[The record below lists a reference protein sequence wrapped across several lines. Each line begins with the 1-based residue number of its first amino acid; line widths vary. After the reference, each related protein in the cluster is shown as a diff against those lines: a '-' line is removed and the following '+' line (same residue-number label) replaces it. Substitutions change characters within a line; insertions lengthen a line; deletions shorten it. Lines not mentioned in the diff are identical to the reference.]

1 MGRMDNPKLDDTLP
15 TSIKKE
21 GEEETL
27 QIQKKD
33 LVDSTA
39 ETQPT
44 ASPVPA
50 DILEEPAQEISQER
64 PLESAQD
71 DQPSDLPPGETA
83 VAGAAPGK
91 ASKGSWILVAA
102 VGVLTLVIIALM
114 SAYGGYRSGMN
125 QRDSASST
133 LTTGEIQSQY
143 NRGLEDMSAG
153 RYDLARQRFEW
164 VIQHDPGFPGA
175 TDRLAEVIMRISI
188 TASPTFAPSPT
199 LTPSPDTRTVD
210 DLYAQAQQAMVAGD
224 WSTAIDDLLRLR
236 KVSPDFHAVEV
247 DGMFYVALRNRGL
260 DKIKKADLEGGTYD
274 LDLAEGFGPLDAEAI
289 GWRDWAAMYITGA
302 SFWEVDWLQVIAYF
316 EQLVPMVPNM
326 MDASSWTATERLR
339 IAYQRYGDQLA
350 QAGDWCEA
358 EQYYQKSL
366 NMSAD
371 PKLQPTSKYAADKC
385 SSPGGKKKHT
395 DTPAPPPPGETPEN
409 TPTPPPP
416 GETPEN
422 TPTPP
427 PPTPYP

>member
-15 TSIKKE
+15 TPIKKE
-21 GEEETL
+21 GEEVTL
-27 QIQKKD
+27 QIKKKD
-33 LVDSTA
+33 LVDTTA
-39 ETQPT
+39 ATQPT
-44 ASPVPA
+44 ASPVSA
-50 DILEEPAQEISQER
+50 DVPKGPAQGTTPEMPS
-64 PLESAQD
+64 ESAQD

-83 VAGAAPGK
+83 VTDAAPGK
-91 ASKGSWILVAA
+91 AGKGSWILVAM
-102 VGVLTLVIIALM
+102 VGILTLVIIALM

-133 LTTGEIQSQY
+133 LTAGEIQSQY
-143 NRGLEDMSAG
+143 NRGLEDLSAG

-175 TDRLAEVIMRISI
+175 TDRLAEIIMAISI
-188 TASPTFAPSPT
+188 TASPTSVPTPT
-199 LTPSPDTRTVD
+199 LTPTPDTRTID
-210 DLYAQAQQAMVAGD
+210 DLYAQAQQAMMAGD
-224 WSTAIDDLLRLR
+224 WSTAIDNLLQLR
-236 KVSPDFHAVEV
+236 KVSPDFHAIEV
-247 DGMFYVALRNRGL
+247 DGMFYVALRNRGV

-274 LDLAEGFGPLDAEAI
+274 LDLAEGFGPLDSEAK
-289 GWRDWAAMYITGA
+289 GWRDWAAMYTTGA

-316 EQLVPMVPNM
+316 EQLVPLVPNLT
-326 MDASSWTATERLR
+326 DASGWTATERLR

-350 QAGDWCEA
+350 QAGEWCQA

-371 PKLQPTSKYAADKC
+371 PKLQPTSKYVADKC
-385 SSPGGKKKHT
+385 ANPGGRKRRT
-395 DTPAPPPPGETPEN
+395 DTPAPPAETPEN
-409 TPTPPPP
+409 TPVPP